1 MSNLPPPY
9 LVFSPRFPPKVP
21 AINAVLAILM
31 VLLVYLAVNGE
42 ASIHVYVMGFLSI
55 GLMGSLNW

>member
-1 MSNLPPPY
+1 LHRCLAPPPP
-9 LVFSPRFPPKVP
+9 LAQVP
-21 AINAVLAILM
+21 VINTVLAILM